1 MHKLPKYVSEN
12 FKIARKNDFKIFKN
26 LKSGLSEKL
35 LELNMW
41 LVVNHTKPT
50 NTLCCW
56 QLPNNSVNGAIMI
69 KTISVIRNRDNL
81 GKLREKPQMTD
92 RDKWKVIE
100 SLQLHILHQRRLYS
114 IVNVVRVQLCYLRV
128 FGALGNFGKLAP
140 SVLNSLEFFN
150 LTFLLHEV

>member
-1 MHKLPKYVSEN
+1 MFGRVRVHKLPKYVSEN

-69 KTISVIRNRDNL
+69 KTISVIRDRDNL
-81 GKLREKPQMTD
+81 GKLREKPHMTD
-92 RDKWKVIE
+92 RDK
-100 SLQLHILHQRRLYS
+100 
-114 IVNVVRVQLCYLRV
+114 
-128 FGALGNFGKLAP
+128 
-140 SVLNSLEFFN
+140 
-150 LTFLLHEV
+150 